1 MRQPPTYSELKEY
14 INQTEDAL
22 PTISAWELEK
32 MKKSWNNIRR
42 MAEELVQ
49 QMEIEIESRKTKHKA
64 NQ

>member
-1 MRQPPTYSELKEY
+1 MKQPPTYSELREY
-14 INQTEDAL
+14 INKTEDAL
-22 PTISAWELEK
+22 PAISAWELEK

-49 QMEIEIESRKTKHKA
+49 QMEVEIETRHKT